1 MAYEP
6 NNDIQQAFL
15 DGIEEVYSTLLCNH
29 LFLYFLDEEDTKVD
43 DIYGETSK
51 KKYLEPYELIAKV
64 TYSHPKG
71 VDEEVTVGRTA
82 KFRVP
87 TKQFLTLGIPF
98 LHEADWEKMRK
109 AKLVYEGTEYLIDTV
124 EPSTLVA
131 DIWQFFEFSATEAKK
146 DSLQRSD

>member
-6 NNDIQQAFL
+6 KNEIQSAFL

-29 LFLYFLDEEDTKVD
+29 LFLYFLDDENTE
-43 DIYGETSK
+43 INSLYGETLD

-64 TYSHPKG
+64 NYSHLKG
-71 VDEEVTVGRTA
+71 SEPEETVIRKA
-82 KFRVP
+82 QFRVP
-87 TKQFLTLGIPF
+87 TKQFITLGIPF
-98 LHEADWEKMRK
+98 LSESDWERMRK
-109 AKLVYEGTEYLIDTV
+109 AKLVYEGTEYLVDTV

-146 DSLQRSD
+146 DSITR

>member
-1 MAYEP
+1 MTVGYEP
-6 NNDIQQAFL
+6 KNEIQKAFL

-29 LFLYFLDEEDTKVD
+29 ALLYFLDEENTKVD
-43 DIYGETSK
+43 SLYGETTE

-64 TYSHPKG
+64 TYDHPKG
-71 VDEEVTVGRTA
+71 ENPEETVIRKA
-82 KFRVP
+82 QFRIP

-98 LHEADWEKMRK
+98 LQEADWERMRQ

-124 EPSTLVA
+124 KPSTLVA

-146 DSLQRSD
+146 NSISR